1 MNEEN
6 IDVDKAI
13 LSLIG
18 KLKENPLLVYSEA
31 DLQTLLSFELSTKD
45 KKGPTEKGFKTCRVH
60 REIPCCKIN
69 FEDKFSHKIDVAIF
83 SQQDIE
89 RINANLGE
97 LFVKGQYSDGS
108 TEKKSTKDTPKR
120 ATFCSHLIELKV
132 PPRETINYTTQ
143 NLKKYKK
150 TIKYDFEAL
159 RSGYKD
165 YKFFMKEYD
174 IETKLYF
181 FCYVVW
187 ETTKKTTKENQVLE
201 FKKGFEN
208 ALSKP
213 EINFYLLIGPKNE
226 WKDYFLKDSSLHKY
240 LNKKIF
246 ILLLLMKNK
255 NLKENYSI
263 IRSF

>member
-1 MNEEN
+1 MNQED

-18 KLKENPLLVYSEA
+18 KLKKNPLLVYSEV

-45 KKGPTEKGFKTCRVH
+45 KKCPTENGFKTCRVH
-60 REIPCCKIN
+60 REIPYCKIKP
-69 FEDKFSHKIDVAIF
+69 EDKFSHKIDVAIF
-83 SQQDIE
+83 AQQDII
-89 RINANLGE
+89 RINAKLGE

-108 TEKKSTKDTPKR
+108 TEKKSKKDTPKR

-132 PPRETINYTTQ
+132 PPRETINYTT
-143 NLKKYKK
+143 LDPKKYNQ

-165 YKFFMKEYD
+165 YKFFMKEYG

-187 ETTKKTTKENQVLE
+187 ETNNKTIKENQVLE

-208 ALSKP
+208 ALIKPEINEP
-213 EINFYLLIGPKNE
+213 EINFYLLIGPKNK
-226 WKDYFLKDSSLHKY
+226 WKDYFLKDSSLDKY
-240 LNKKIF
+240 LNKQIYF
-246 ILLLLMKNK
+246 
-255 NLKENYSI
+255 
-263 IRSF
+263 F